1 MAEMGVERAGV
12 RASKP
17 LRERAI
23 PLSWAQVTL
32 LYRVPRK
39 PPPPPG
45 DPRSMALPSLQH
57 LARDRRDPTE
67 YELRSARFDGQD
79 VAIRLRLRQA
89 GDGSWVGALVF
100 RRLDTGAERAT
111 AEILRGASEQQVWES
126 VRGLG
131 THHLRDLFRSL
142 T

>member
-1 MAEMGVERAGV
+1 
-12 RASKP
+12 
-17 LRERAI
+17 
-23 PLSWAQVTL
+23 
-32 LYRVPRK
+32 
-39 PPPPPG
+39 
-45 DPRSMALPSLQH
+45 MALPSLQH